1 MTSARARTARHDEVA
16 RKEAY
21 EARPRS
27 HARPGAHGGR
37 HINERSG
44 GVGHGRAVGRVG
56 NYTRAVVGDNA
67 VNDRP
72 QQGVG
77 KGGEERRQ
85 K

>member
-1 MTSARARTARHDEVA
+1 MKVKKKQEREGRVTSARARTARHDEVA

-44 GVGHGRAVGRVG
+44 GVGHARAVGRVG
-56 NYTRAVVGDNA
+56 NYTRAVG
-67 VNDRP
+67 RWW
-72 QQGVG
+72 
-77 KGGEERRQ
+77 ETMR
-85 K
+85 